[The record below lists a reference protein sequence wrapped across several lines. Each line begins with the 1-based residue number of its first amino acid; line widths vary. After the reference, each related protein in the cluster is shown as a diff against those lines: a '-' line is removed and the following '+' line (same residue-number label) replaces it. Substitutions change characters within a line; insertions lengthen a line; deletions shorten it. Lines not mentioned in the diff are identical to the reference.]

1 MRALYIWFVSLVG
14 LMGCTQKDPSISANQ
29 EMASLLK
36 QVAHESFFIPENI
49 YANQVRVAY
58 FDSLM
63 NTTPHLRASYMLK
76 KAIELL
82 HAGEPDKSIELL
94 TGLYQK
100 KRTSRFIEGM
110 EGYEEDQIEHWLAL
124 AHLRKGEQENCLHH
138 HTASSCIIPVSIPG
152 QHQLPAGSQAAIKLY
167 TDILSQNSRDLT
179 VRWLLNVAHMTL
191 GTYPD
196 SVPVDWL
203 IPPTAFESASSL
215 KPFREIAMQTGLGV
229 NSLSGGSIVDDFNK
243 DGFLDV
249 MVSEWH
255 PNGQL
260 RYFENQLDG
269 SFSEKTKEAGLTGLT
284 GGINILQADY
294 NNDGWLDVFV
304 PRGGW
309 LYESG
314 TFPNSLLRNNGDG
327 TFTDVTKEV
336 GLLSLHP
343 TQTAVWTDANLDGWL
358 DLFIGNESSG
368 PEDIHPCELFLNQ
381 DGLHFEE
388 VAAAAGVALV
398 ADTSQV
404 NDWYVKGVTTG
415 DFNGD
420 GWEDFYVSVFHPHHS
435 NILFRNEGTS
445 EGGHVRFT
453 NVTQEAGIAEAHSS
467 FPVWFWDYDQDGWED
482 IFVAGYER
490 STFFGS
496 ISQDIAAEM
505 LGLPHTAT
513 TARLYRN
520 KGDGTFEDVSNS
532 VGLDKILYAMGANYG
547 DLENDGWLDMYLS
560 TGEVNLNAVIPNR
573 MFRNHLGKE
582 FREVTYTGGFGHIQK
597 GHGVSFADID
607 NDGDQDIYVVM
618 GGAYE
623 GDVFFNA
630 LFENP
635 YQDENHWVNFQLE
648 GTTSNRSAI
657 GTRVILEVEEGD
669 SVRRLYRTV
678 NSGGSFG
685 CSPLRLEIGLGKA
698 EIINRLEVY
707 WMGGNTSQVFHNIEV
722 DQFYSIKEG
731 TDSIYVRNLQA
742 ISFNPS

>member
-1 MRALYIWFVSLVG
+1 
-14 LMGCTQKDPSISANQ
+14 
-29 EMASLLK
+29 
-36 QVAHESFFIPENI
+36 
-49 YANQVRVAY
+49 
-58 FDSLM
+58 
-63 NTTPHLRASYMLK
+63 
-76 KAIELL
+76 
-82 HAGEPDKSIELL
+82 
-94 TGLYQK
+94 
-100 KRTSRFIEGM
+100 
-110 EGYEEDQIEHWLAL
+110 
-124 AHLRKGEQENCLHH
+124 
-138 HTASSCIIPVSIPG
+138 
-152 QHQLPAGSQAAIKLY
+152 
-167 TDILSQNSRDLT
+167 
-179 VRWLLNVAHMTL
+179 
-191 GTYPD
+191 
-196 SVPVDWL
+196 
-203 IPPTAFESASSL
+203 
-215 KPFREIAMQTGLGV
+215 
-229 NSLSGGSIVDDFNK
+229 
-243 DGFLDV
+243 
-249 MVSEWH
+249 
-255 PNGQL
+255 
-260 RYFENQLDG
+260 
-269 SFSEKTKEAGLTGLT
+269 
-284 GGINILQADY
+284 
-294 NNDGWLDVFV
+294 
-304 PRGGW
+304 
-309 LYESG
+309 
-314 TFPNSLLRNNGDG
+314 
-327 TFTDVTKEV
+327 
-336 GLLSLHP
+336 
-343 TQTAVWTDANLDGWL
+343 
-358 DLFIGNESSG
+358 
-368 PEDIHPCELFLNQ
+368 
-381 DGLHFEE
+381 
-388 VAAAAGVALV
+388 
-398 ADTSQV
+398 
-404 NDWYVKGVTTG
+404 
-415 DFNGD
+415 GD